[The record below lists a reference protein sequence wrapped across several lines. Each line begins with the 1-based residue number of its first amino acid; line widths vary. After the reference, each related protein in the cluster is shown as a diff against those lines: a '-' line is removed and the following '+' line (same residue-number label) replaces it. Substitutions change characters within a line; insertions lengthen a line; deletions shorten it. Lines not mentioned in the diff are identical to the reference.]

1 MAEQSLIIQLRNL
14 GERAAE
20 VGGDALDMLVALEMR
35 LRHVMEGTGAGEVDG
50 HEIAM
55 DDSEGSLWICGPDAK
70 AMLKA
75 ALPIVCSSPL
85 APGGHVILC
94 YGPRNETAREETF
107 LLGDLCARRSG

>member
-1 MAEQSLIIQLRNL
+1 MADQSLIIQLRNL

-20 VGGDALDMLVALEMR
+20 VGGDALDMLAVSEMH
-35 LRHVMEGTGAGEVDG
+35 LRQAIEGSGAGEVDG

-70 AMLKA
+70 AMLEA
-75 ALPIVCSSPL
+75 ALPIVCPSPL
-85 APGGHVILC
+85 ASGGHVILC
-94 YGPRNETAREETF
+94 YGPRNETAQEETF

>member
-1 MAEQSLIIQLRNL
+1 MEDQSLIIQLRNL

-20 VGGDALDMLVALEMR
+20 VGADALDMLLALEMR
-35 LRHVMEGTGAGEVDG
+35 LRRAMETTGTGEVDG

-75 ALPIVCSSPL
+75 ALPIVCPSPL

-94 YGPRNETAREETF
+94 YGPRNETAQEETF

>member
-14 GERAAE
+14 GEQAAE
-20 VGGDALDMLVALEMR
+20 VGADALDMLIALEWR
-35 LRHVMEGTGAGEVDG
+35 LRHAMEGTGTGEVDG

-55 DDSEGSLWICGPDAK
+55 DDSEGSLWIFGPDAK

-75 ALPIVCSSPL
+75 ALPIVCPSPL
-85 APGGHVILC
+85 ASGGHVILC
-94 YGPRNETAREETF
+94 YGPRNETAHEETF